1 MSRPWPRSPFVAIV
15 LEVDPSSSVAITGK
29 AANIS
34 LGGCH
39 IDSQS
44 QIATGTTVAIELVH
58 GGESFHAIG
67 EIVYLKFGDGMGIRF
82 TRVDDSNHRM
92 LARWIEALQTE
103 PSHA

>member
-1 MSRPWPRSPFVAIV
+1 MSRRWPRSPFVAIV
-15 LEVDPSSSVAITGK
+15 IAADPSSNIAIAGK
-29 AANIS
+29 TTNIS

-44 QIATGTTVAIELVH
+44 QLATGTTIAIELFH
-58 GGESFHAIG
+58 EGESFHAAG
-67 EIVYLKFGDGMGIRF
+67 EIAYRKFAGGMGVRF
-82 TRVDDSNHRM
+82 TQVDHANHQM